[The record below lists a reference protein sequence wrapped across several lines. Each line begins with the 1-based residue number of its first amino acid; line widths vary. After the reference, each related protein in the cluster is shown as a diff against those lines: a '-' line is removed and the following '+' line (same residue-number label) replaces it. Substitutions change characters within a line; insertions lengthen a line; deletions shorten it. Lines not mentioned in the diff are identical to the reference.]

1 MARRCISQASRLVT
15 SEHRQM
21 IGLRR
26 LVQMALAE
34 DLMALAAVRAAEIAV
49 VLHKADDGH
58 MHHLGHAH
66 GLGHDH
72 GDKLLRRGDNHN
84 AVHRQGLEDRQGH
97 VARSGRHVDE
107 QIVDIFPHDVR
118 PELLHRAR
126 NDGAAPENRV
136 VLVLEQ
142 QIHGHDLDAA
152 FRHGRVN
159 ALLIRTGAFA
169 DAKRLRDGR
178 TGDIGVQHAGAAAG
192 ALHGRCQHGRNGAL
206 ADAALA
212 GHDRDD
218 LIDAGTGTQRLLQGL
233 RLVLGTGL
241 AAGRTVVRAVF
252 GCFVVIVTHCG
263 GFLHFSSM
271 LALLYPESAG
281 SQPASAAGSAAA
293 GCADCAS
300 TYF

>member
-1 MARRCISQASRLVT
+1 
-15 SEHRQM
+15 M

-26 LVQMALAE
+26 LVQMTLAE

-72 GDKLLRRGDNHN
+72 GDKLLRRGDDHN

-159 ALLIRTGAFA
+159 ALLIRAGAFA

-178 TGDIGVQHAGAAAG
+178 AGDIGVQHTGTAAG
-192 ALHGRCQHGRNGAL
+192 TLHGRCQHGRNGAL

-212 GHDRDD
+212 GHDGDD
-218 LIDAGTGTQRLLQGL
+218 LADLGLWIGL
-233 RLVLGTGL
+233 RLQALRL
-241 AAGRTVVRAVF
+241 ALRAGFAAARAV
-252 GCFVVIVTHCG
+252 
-263 GFLHFSSM
+263 
-271 LALLYPESAG
+271 ASAG
-281 SQPASAAGSAAA
+281 FTHDAKIS
-293 GCADCAS
+293 
-300 TYF
+300 F

>member
-1 MARRCISQASRLVT
+1 MLGGN
-15 SEHRQM
+15 
-21 IGLRR
+21 GLN
-26 LVQMALAE
+26 VALAE
-34 DLMALAAVRAAEIAV
+34 DGVLLAAVRAGVVGHVLDDAEHGHV
-49 VLHKADDGH
+49 HHVGHVDGLVDDHADE
-58 MHHLGHAH
+58 
-66 GLGHDH
+66 
-72 GDKLLRRGDNHN
+72 LLRGRDDDHARHG
-84 AVHRQGLEDRQGH
+84 QGLEHRQRH
-97 VARSGRHVDE
+97 IARSGRHVDE
-107 QIVDIFPHDVR
+107 HIVHVVPLHVG
-118 PELLHRAR
+118 PELGHGAGDDR
-126 NDGAAPENRV
+126 AAPDDGV
-136 VLVLEQ
+136 GLVRKQEVD
-142 QIHGHDLDAA
+142 GHDLDAGA
-152 FRHGRVN
+152 GTVGIQEVLAAHGAAV
-159 ALLIRTGAFA
+159 
-169 DAKRLRDGR
+169 DAESLRDR
-178 TGDIGVQHAGAAAG
+178 RAGDVGIEHSGLMAAA
-192 ALHGRCQHGRNGAL
+192 LHLAGEQARHEAL

-281 SQPASAAGSAAA
+281 SQPASDAGSAAA